1 MRIPSGATVAGLGGA
16 NPTIELFAS
25 EPVWALA
32 DDGAVLYGTSDDY
45 RIGIYRD
52 GTLERVFA
60 KAFTPIEVTEGDR
73 QTVIRTMLDVL
84 RESGAPPAALE
95 QVVGMLSFNETLPAF
110 GAIYGGPHGTI
121 WVQQAQSL
129 AGLMDEEV
137 VSVETLQ
144 QIGSPR
150 WDVFDAEGRFLG
162 TVDTPGGFTPRLFRR
177 DRIYGVWQDEFDVQY
192 VMRLRIVGDGPSA

>member
-1 MRIPSGATVAGLGGA
+1 M
-16 NPTIELFAS
+16 E
-25 EPVWALA
+25 
-32 DDGAVLYGTSDDY
+32 
-45 RIGIYRD
+45 
-52 GTLERVFA
+52 
-60 KAFTPIEVTEGDR
+60 
-73 QTVIRTMLDVL
+73 
-84 RESGAPPAALE
+84 
-95 QVVGMLSFNETLPAF
+95 
-110 GAIYGGPHGTI
+110 
-121 WVQQAQSL
+121 
-129 AGLMDEEV
+129 EEV